1 MAIDE
6 RALHR
11 LIEQSEDLQA
21 DSMRVVRE
29 PLAELT
35 ERGLE
40 QRSRGGEDLGA
51 IRRFQTQRDRFF
63 RTSSFSRGVLGA
75 TGFGA
80 ALLMLTQR
88 PAWADQSTDVQTLQ
102 TAASIE
108 NLAVATYGTALTLDF
123 IGGASANAVVK
134 AFVMKTKDQ
143 HQEHADAFNAAVK
156 QLGGT
161 EQKDPDPVLLGVVNQ
176 AKPGLTGP
184 GPVVALA
191 LQLENGAAETYVAN
205 TAALGDA
212 NARKVT
218 ASIMGVEAQ
227 HAAILYAVQALVA
240 GGAVDLVALPPDA
253 AKLPAAAGSVGF
265 PDSFYMTDMARRAD
279 EGAVK

>member
-1 MAIDE
+1 MSIDE
-6 RALHR
+6 RALEQ
-11 LIEQSEDLQA
+11 LVEQSDDVHA
-21 DSMRVVRE
+21 DAMRATRE

-40 QRSRGGEDLGA
+40 QRARGGEDREETRSFESRRNELLRGGA
-51 IRRFQTQRDRFF
+51 
-63 RTSSFSRGVLGA
+63 FSGGLLAA

-80 ALLMLTQR
+80 ALLALSES
-88 PAWADQSTDVQTLQ
+88 PAWADKSSDVQTLQ

-108 NLAVATYGTALTLDF
+108 NLAVATYGTALTLPF
-123 IGGASANAVVK
+123 IGGADANPVVK

-143 HQEHADAFNAAVK
+143 HQEHADAFNAAVMP
-156 QLGGT
+156 LGGKA
-161 EQKDPDPVLLGVVNQ
+161 QKDPDPVLLDVVNK
-176 AKPGLTGP
+176 AKPTLTGP
-184 GPVVALA
+184 APVVALA
-191 LQLENGAAETYVAN
+191 LQLENGAAQTYVAN
-205 TAALGDA
+205 TGALTDG

-227 HAAILYAVQALVA
+227 HAAILAAVQALVA
-240 GGAVDLVALPPDA
+240 GGAADLIALPPDA

-265 PDSFYMTDMARRAD
+265 PDTFFKTDDARPAP

>member
-265 PDSFYMTDMARRAD
+265 PDSFYKTDMARRAD